1 MIARGPAWIEGGT
14 RPQVAASVVRLPE
27 VMPRISK
34 APQERR
40 NELIDA
46 AERLFNERGF
56 EETAVSHIVQAVK
69 VAQGTFY
76 CYFKTK
82 TAVLEAVV
90 TKQIDLFM
98 TGIQEIVEAP
108 AMAPGTKL
116 AKVVNSLCE
125 VFVSG
130 RRLQEYLN
138 QESNLVM
145 REKFRSMAHARL
157 KPLMAAI
164 IREGVAQGQF
174 QVAHPDETAGALLA
188 ASFDMLQNPSNLAA
202 AGPRARL
209 RETLDELLTRA
220 LGAKSGGIPLDW

>member
-1 MIARGPAWIEGGT
+1 M
-14 RPQVAASVVRLPE
+14 
-27 VMPRISK
+27 
-34 APQERR
+34 
-40 NELIDA
+40 IDA

-116 AKVVNSLCE
+116 AGVVNSLCH

-138 QESNLVM
+138 QESHMVM
-145 REKFRSMAHARL
+145 REKFRGMAHARL

-164 IREGVAQGQF
+164 IREGGAKGQF
-174 QVAHPDETAGALLA
+174 QVAHPVEMAGALLA
-188 ASFDMLQNPSNLAA
+188 ASFDMLQNPGNLAA

-220 LGAKSGGIPLDW
+220 LGAKSGSIPLDW